1 MNKFSYNSIIL
12 LLCII
17 LTSINSF
24 SQTNQWQ
31 EYYID
36 NQIKIEYRD
45 IVCDFSSTADQEMI
59 VFKFTNLTNIDI
71 TLDYETIIW
80 HDNTKVNTEQNQE
93 EFRKTIRLSADQT
106 IEINC
111 EEQLKQF
118 AIFSGFIHNETS
130 ERYVSLTKFELTNI
144 NIKNE

>member
-1 MNKFSYNSIIL
+1 
-12 LLCII
+12 
-17 LTSINSF
+17 
-24 SQTNQWQ
+24 
-31 EYYID
+31 
-36 NQIKIEYRD
+36 
-45 IVCDFSSTADQEMI
+45 MI
-59 VFKFTNLTNIDI
+59 VFKFTNLTNIHI
-71 TLDYETIIW
+71 ILDYETIIW

-93 EFRKTIRLSADQT
+93 EFRKTIRLSADQI

>member
-36 NQIKIEYRD
+36 NQVKIEYRD